1 MTGSEKLRKEN
12 QSFRNEIAELKE
24 NLQKTNLIL
33 ASGFKGERIVALSG
47 LRQCIFDKVQAN
59 QLGVKICLR
68 RARKAFY
75 RPGSYEQIPEYIS
88 RCSISDS
95 HKLT

>member
-1 MTGSEKLRKEN
+1 MTGSEKLWKEN
-12 QSFRNEIAELKE
+12 QSLRNEIAELKE

-75 RPGSYEQIPEYIS
+75 
-88 RCSISDS
+88 
-95 HKLT
+95 